1 MAKGQKRKNRE
12 IRKPKQA
19 GKPVVHGA
27 TMSLLGR
34 VAAAGA
40 GAGDGKKKS

>member
-12 IRKPKQA
+12 ARKPKQA
-19 GKPVVHGA
+19 AKPVVHGA
-27 TMSLLGR
+27 TMSLLSR
-34 VAAAGA
+34 VAAA